1 MMDTPKDTPIDPS
14 CPRLAPRL
22 SLLARSFPPLSLIF
36 LWRVR
41 LAQGGGGTGMV
52 PLPCFII
59 ICPLNTG
66 SLFPDL
72 SGAFKYGV
80 FLSL

>member
-41 LAQGGGGTGMV
+41 LAQGGGRYRDGPPTLFYYYMSPQHRVTFSRFIG
-52 PLPCFII
+52 CF
-59 ICPLNTG
+59 
-66 SLFPDL
+66 
-72 SGAFKYGV
+72 
-80 FLSL
+80 